1 MAHFSTKATTR
12 QPTPSEWLQVGSKIG
27 QLVNDWSLRND
38 LVVNLGKVLEHSAPA
53 YFNPSIAEID
63 INTDVCFG
71 EMTTPEEIG
80 DITKRLRQLEYPKA
94 SGAVFHESLHAR
106 FSRYSLEDASKELSN
121 KEFSVLHHLE
131 EGRIEALGVRYMP
144 TNRVLLRA
152 SALEIIIGD
161 LDSYKE
167 SLSSVYGAAF
177 TASLALS
184 RVDAGVLD
192 EEDLGDLRDLIV
204 SILGE
209 EVLEQL
215 RAIWVKA
222 QAHEAHFDYQPLAEL
237 AREWVRI
244 LDALAEEK
252 GEEQGEGGEGSES
265 EEGEGEEGEG
275 SDSPEAQAK
284 RAVAQAIREAL
295 GDIAESMGISVQD
308 ELDDEIQTEEWK
320 EEAKARSTRSEQ
332 DKSHKDTA
340 RKVFARSTA
349 DIESTGSNSRLV
361 EVRKPTG
368 EERIAAV
375 SVAKSLER
383 AKYRERSQTVVKS
396 VLPQGRLRSRALVQN
411 AAYKAVGVQTRVE
424 AWRHTSRKHTE
435 DPTLTIGVMVD
446 ISGSMGSAMQ
456 PMATTAWV
464 LSEAGRRVQAESA
477 MVYFGQSVFP
487 TLKPGQHLNEV
498 KVYSAPD
505 ATERFDEGFK
515 ALDGTLN
522 LLYGSGARML
532 VVVSDG
538 YYTPDESRK
547 AKEWVA
553 ECKRNGVAVLWL
565 TYDTSGSA
573 QRYAPHGATVV
584 NVSGSLADATKL
596 IGETA
601 TKILT
606 EVGKRNI

>member
-12 QPTPSEWLQVGSKIG
+12 QPTPSEWLSVGSKIG

-38 LVVNLGKVLEHSAPA
+38 LVVNLGKVLEHDAPA

-71 EMTTPEEIG
+71 AHTTPEEIG

-106 FSRYSLEDASKELSN
+106 FSRYSLEDASKELSK

-167 SLSSVYGAAF
+167 KLSSVYGAAF

-192 EEDLGDLRDLIV
+192 EEDLGDLRDIIV

-209 EVLEQL
+209 DVLEQL

-252 GEEQGEGGEGSES
+252 GEEQGEESGEGAEGSE
-265 EEGEGEEGEG
+265 GGEGEG
-275 SDSPEAQAK
+275 SSSPAE
-284 RAVAQAIREAL
+284 RAIAQAIREAL
-295 GDIAESMGISVQD
+295 QDIAESMGIAVQD

-320 EEAKARSTRSEQ
+320 EEAKSRSTRSEQ
-332 DKSHKDTA
+332 EKAHKETA

-349 DIESTGSNSRLV
+349 DMESTGSNSRLI
-361 EVRKPTG
+361 ETRKPTA
-368 EERIAAV
+368 EERVAAV

-383 AKYRERSQTVVKS
+383 AKYRERSQTTVRTVV
-396 VLPQGRLRSRALVQN
+396 PQGRLRSRALVQN
-411 AAYKAVGVQTRVE
+411 QAYKAVGVQAQAP
-424 AWRHTSRKHTE
+424 AWRHTARKHTE
-435 DPTLTIGVMVD
+435 DPTLKIGVMVD
-446 ISGSMGSAMQ
+446 ISGSMGGAMQ

-464 LSEAGRRVQAESA
+464 LSEAGRRVQADSA
-477 MVYFGQSVFP
+477 MVYFGESVFP

-505 ATERFDEGFK
+505 GTERFDEGFK

-522 LLYGSGARML
+522 LLHGDGARML
-532 VVVSDG
+532 VVVSDA
-538 YYTPDESRK
+538 YYTGSERIKSE
-547 AKEWVA
+547 EWVA
-553 ECKRNGVAVLWL
+553 NCKRNGVAVLWL
-565 TYDTSGSA
+565 TFDGGASA
-573 QRYAPHGATVV
+573 RRLEKHGATVV
-584 NVSGSLADATKL
+584 DVAGSLGEASKK
-596 IGETA
+596 IGEVA
-601 TKILT
+601 SRLLT
-606 EVGKRNI
+606 EVGQRNAY

>member
-1 MAHFSTKATTR
+1 MAHFSNKATTR
-12 QPTPSEWLQVGSKIG
+12 QPTPSEWLSVGSKIG
-27 QLVNDWSLRND
+27 QLVNDWSLRDD

-71 EMTTPEEIG
+71 EFTTPDEIG
-80 DITKRLRQLEYPKA
+80 DITNRLRQLEYPKA
-94 SGAVFHESLHAR
+94 TGAVFHESLHAR

-121 KEFSVLHHLE
+121 KEFQVLHHLE
-131 EGRIEALGVRYMP
+131 EGRIEALGVRHMP

-167 SLSSVYGAAF
+167 KLSSVYGAAF

-192 EEDLGDLRDLIV
+192 EEDLGDLRDIIV

-209 EVLEQL
+209 DVLEQL

-244 LDALAEEK
+244 LDALAEER
-252 GEEQGEGGEGSES
+252 GEEQGEESGEGEGAEGSEGGEGES
-265 EEGEGEEGEG
+265 SSNSTE
-275 SDSPEAQAK
+275 
-284 RAVAQAIREAL
+284 RALAQAIRDAIQ
-295 GDIAESMGISVQD
+295 DIAESMGIAVQD

-332 DKSHKDTA
+332 DKSHKQTA
-340 RKVFARSTA
+340 QKVFARSTA
-349 DIESTGSNSRLV
+349 DMDSTGSRSRLV

-368 EERIAAV
+368 EERVAAV

-383 AKYRERSQTVVKS
+383 AKYRERSQTVIKS

-411 AAYKAVGVQTRVE
+411 AAYKAVGVQTRAE

-446 ISGSMGSAMQ
+446 ISGSMGAAMQ

-464 LSEAGRRVQAESA
+464 LSEAGRRVQADSA
-477 MVYFGQSVFP
+477 MVYYGESVFP

-505 ATERFDEGFK
+505 GTERFDEAFK

-538 YYTPDESRK
+538 YYTPDERRK
-547 AKEWVA
+547 ASEWVA

-565 TYDTSGSA
+565 TYDHSGSA
-573 QRYAPHGATVV
+573 QRYEKSGATVV

>member
-12 QPTPSEWLQVGSKIG
+12 QSTPSEWLPVGSRIG

-38 LVVNLGKVLEHSAPA
+38 LVVNLGKVLEHDAPA
-53 YFNPSIAEID
+53 YFNPAIAEID
-63 INTDVCFG
+63 INTNTCFG
-71 EMTTPEEIG
+71 EFTTPEEIG

-94 SGAVFHESLHAR
+94 SGAIFHESLHAR
-106 FSRYSLEDASKELSN
+106 FSRFDLEAASKELSQ
-121 KEFSVLHHLE
+121 KEFAVLHHLE

-144 TNRVLLRA
+144 TNRVLLRS

-167 SLSSVYGAAF
+167 KLSSVYGAAF

-192 EEDLGDLRDLIV
+192 EEDLGDLRDIIV

-209 EVLEQL
+209 DVLEKL
-215 RAIWVKA
+215 RAIWIQA
-222 QAHEAHFDYQPLAEL
+222 QAHEQHFNYAPLAEL

-252 GEEQGEGGEGSES
+252 GEDTEEGQGEGEGAEGSEGGEG
-265 EEGEGEEGEG
+265 EG
-275 SDSPEAQAK
+275 SSSQE
-284 RAVAQAIREAL
+284 RAIAQAIRDAL
-295 GDIAESMGISVQD
+295 QDIAESMGIAVQD

-320 EEAKARSTRSEQ
+320 EEAKSRSSRSEQ
-332 DKSHKDTA
+332 DKAHKDTA

-349 DIESTGSNSRLV
+349 DMESTGSNSRLI
-361 EVRKPTG
+361 EVRKPTS
-368 EERIAAV
+368 EERVAAV

-383 AKYRERSQTVVKS
+383 AKYRERSQTEVRS
-396 VLPQGRLRSRALVQN
+396 VIPQGRLRSRALVQN
-411 AAYKAVGVQTRVE
+411 AAYKAVGVQTQVP
-424 AWRHTSRKHTE
+424 AWRHTARKHTE
-435 DPTLTIGVMVD
+435 DPTLKIGVMVD
-446 ISGSMGSAMQ
+446 ISGSMGGAMQ

-477 MVYFGQSVFP
+477 MVYFGESVFP

-505 ATERFDEGFK
+505 GTERFDEGFK

-522 LLYGSGARML
+522 LLHGDGARLL
-532 VVVSDG
+532 VVVSDA
-538 YYTPDESRK
+538 YYSGVEREKS
-547 AKEWVA
+547 AQWVA
-553 ECKRNGVAVLWL
+553 ECKRNGVPVLWL
-565 TYDTSGSA
+565 TFDGGASA
-573 QRYAPHGATVV
+573 RRLEKHGATVV
-584 NVSGSLADATKL
+584 DVAGS
-596 IGETA
+596 IGEA
-601 TKILT
+601 SKKIGEVASQILT
-606 EVGKRNI
+606 EVGQRNAY

>member
-12 QPTPSEWLQVGSKIG
+12 QPTPSEWLPVGSKIG

-53 YFNPSIAEID
+53 YFNPAIAEID
-63 INTDVCFG
+63 INTDTCFG
-71 EMTTPEEIG
+71 EFTTPAEIG

-94 SGAVFHESLHAR
+94 SGAIFHESLHAR
-106 FSRYSLEDASKELSN
+106 FSRFSLEDASKELSQ

-131 EGRIEALGVRYMP
+131 ESRIEALGVRFMP
-144 TNRVLLRA
+144 SNRVLLRA

-209 EVLEQL
+209 DVLEKL
-215 RAIWVKA
+215 RAIWIQA
-222 QAHEAHFDYQPLAEL
+222 QAHEAHFDYAPLAEL

-252 GEEQGEGGEGSES
+252 GEDTEEGEGSGEGSEGS
-265 EEGEGEEGEG
+265 EGEG

-284 RAVAQAIREAL
+284 RAVAQAIRDAL
-295 GDIAESMGISVQD
+295 QDIAESMAIEVQG

-320 EEAKARSTRSEQ
+320 EEAKARSSKSEQ
-332 DKSHKDTA
+332 EKSHKDTA

-349 DIESTGSNSRLV
+349 DMDSTGSNSRLI
-361 EVRKPTG
+361 ETRKPTS

-375 SVAKSLER
+375 QVAKSLER

-446 ISGSMGSAMQ
+446 ISGSMGAAMQ

-464 LSEAGRRVQAESA
+464 LSEAGRRVQANSA

-505 ATERFDEGFK
+505 GTEKFGEGFK

-522 LLYGSGARML
+522 LLHGSGARML

-538 YYTPDESRK
+538 YYSGEEREN
-547 AKEWVA
+547 AKRWVA

-573 QRYAPHGATVV
+573 QRYEKSGATVV

-606 EVGKRNI
+606 EVGKRNV